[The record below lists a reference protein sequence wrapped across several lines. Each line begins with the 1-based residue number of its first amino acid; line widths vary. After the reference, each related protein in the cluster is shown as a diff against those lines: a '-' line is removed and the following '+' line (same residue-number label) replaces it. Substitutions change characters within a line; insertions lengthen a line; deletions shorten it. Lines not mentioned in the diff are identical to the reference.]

1 MNKNE
6 QMSWLEL
13 IRGIANFVL
22 STMLLLSMA
31 AGEMNFLP
39 VGILGLVVAN
49 FGLLK
54 DTIDDE
60 KHA

>member
-54 DTIDDE
+54 KTIDDE

>member
-6 QMSWLEL
+6 EMSWLEL

-22 STMLLLSMA
+22 SILLLLSMA
-31 AGEMNFLP
+31 AGEIGFLP
-39 VGILGLVVAN
+39 LGILGLVAAN

-54 DTIDDE
+54 GTIDDE

>member
-31 AGEMNFLP
+31 AGEINFLP
-39 VGILGLVVAN
+39 IGILGLVVAN